1 MPHACQGSVLRP
13 RDPRR
18 VPRAPD
24 HLGTPVGVIRPPAS
38 RRSHL
43 KPAHGPT
50 VGKSWA
56 VVAATLRK
64 VKKRSSPGRPRL
76 TRHPQTRSCS
86 QDGSLHARC
95 RRAVPSAASQCVHS
109 QNGALAS
116 PEVRDLSPSRM
127 YTANHP
133 QSAVRAGGSNGW
145 LRKDL
150 SMSSGDQPRARPARG
165 TS

>member
-64 VKKRSSPGRPRL
+64 VKKVLTWQTASHQASSDQELLPGRVTAREMSTRRAQRSQPVCSFTKRGPCL
-76 TRHPQTRSCS
+76 TRS
-86 QDGSLHARC
+86 
-95 RRAVPSAASQCVHS
+95 
-109 QNGALAS
+109 
-116 PEVRDLSPSRM
+116 
-127 YTANHP
+127 
-133 QSAVRAGGSNGW
+133 
-145 LRKDL
+145 
-150 SMSSGDQPRARPARG
+150 
-165 TS
+165 